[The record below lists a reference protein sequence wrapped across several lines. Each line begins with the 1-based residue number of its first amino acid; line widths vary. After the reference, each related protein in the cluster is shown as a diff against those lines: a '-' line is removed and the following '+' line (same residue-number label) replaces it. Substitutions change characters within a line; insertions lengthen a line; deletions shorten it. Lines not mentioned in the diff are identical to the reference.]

1 MSKASLENAL
11 RVEALQVV
19 KEALSAHYDLDIDKQ
34 ICVVSASEIAIP
46 VVDADGNDK
55 FVLIKVTIPRGTR
68 NAAGSYDEYDGYA
81 AADDYKAELEQ
92 KQAKKDA
99 SAAKKEAAA
108 KEREAKREAKKTIK
122 ELNKKG
128 LDRMIHE
135 QEGE

>member
-1 MSKASLENAL
+1 MSKASLETAL

-55 FVLIKVTIPRGTR
+55 FVLIKITIPRGTR
-68 NAAGSYDEYDGYA
+68 NGKGGYDDYDGYA
-81 AADDYKAELEQ
+81 AAEDYKSDLER
-92 KQAKKDA
+92 KQANKDA
-99 SAAKKEAAA
+99 SAARKEAAA

-128 LDRMIHE
+128 LDKMIHE